1 MFPRQV
7 RIVWSEVEILLLYIE
22 RERERERE
30 REIMCLRV
38 KPAKS

>member
-30 REIMCLRV
+30 IMCLRV
-38 KPAKS
+38 KLAKS